1 MTAPPPI
8 SRIFDLS
15 TVSDAGA
22 EVTIVATQEQRKQL
36 AQWAGVVAV
45 DRFEARVHLERPSV
59 NRFAYEADLEADLV
73 QSCVVTLEPVASP
86 LHVDVSRALHL
97 SKYPAKAKVSAD
109 ELSPTADERP
119 EEIQDSRYDLAGPLL
134 EEFVLAIEPYPRAA
148 GVAFEPPEEREPAES
163 PFAVL
168 KAIKS
173 GN

>member
-1 MTAPPPI
+1 MTTPPPI

-15 TVSDAGA
+15 TLSDAGA
-22 EVTIVATQEQRKQL
+22 EVTIVATEEQRRQL
-36 AQWAGVVAV
+36 AQWAGVAAV
-45 DRFEARVHLERPSV
+45 DHFEALVRLERRSA
-59 NRFAYEADLEADLV
+59 NRFDYEADLQADLV

-86 LHVDVSRALHL
+86 LRVEVSRALHL
-97 SKYPAKAKVSAD
+97 SKYPAKAKLSAD
-109 ELSPTADERP
+109 ELSPTADDGP
-119 EEIQDSRYDLAGPLL
+119 EEIHDSRYDLAGPLL

-148 GVAFEPPEEREPAES
+148 GVAFEPPEERELAES